1 MLQQKKRLTDMSG
14 PIAWFI
20 KNPIAA
26 NLLMVLLIIGGYTSI
41 PKLDKQFFPTPEIN
55 QIEIRMEF
63 RGASP
68 REVEEQISVRIEEAI
83 HDLNGIEEL
92 RSTSREGVG
101 VVLVEVESDYPTQK
115 LTNDINTRVDAIRSF
130 PSDAERP
137 TVTEITYRHQ
147 MGRVQIFGDLS
158 EREMKELGETL
169 RDALVRQPWVSVVEL
184 QTARPYEVSIEVS
197 EESLQ
202 RYQLTFDQVAAA
214 VRSTSINLP
223 AGAVQ
228 RDSGDLL
235 IQTRGQAYDRAD
247 FESIVLRGDFSGQ
260 ELLLSDVAAVRDTF
274 EDIDVDI
281 EFNGKRSLG
290 LNVYVTTSPDVILTT
305 DTVKAWVK
313 ERELSLPEG
322 VSLEFWQDPSKSFKE
337 RVRTLVSNGLG
348 GLVLVII
355 VLMLFLRPMLAF
367 WVSVGIVVAYM
378 GTLFLLP
385 YTGQG
390 LNMISLFAFL
400 LTLGIVVDDAIIVG
414 ESVHS
419 AQSRG
424 LSGVHGALVGTRQVV
439 KPVVFAVI
447 STMVFFAPMFFLPGE
462 WGPASKGIPVVVC
475 LALAF
480 SLIESLFI
488 LPSHLAHMKP
498 EPEVPD
504 SGWLTR
510 TRMACASW
518 LARFANE
525 RYRPFL
531 EKCLRNHASVG
542 GFFLVLLCLS
552 LALFGGGYLKSAFFP
567 RVNSDFV
574 VGTVELPQGGA
585 FADSQA
591 MRDRLVTAAEAIKTD
606 YNSQPRYQQT
616 PAIDNI
622 LGVAGENKVDLLV
635 QTVNDDLDTE
645 EMTKRLRQ
653 SLGDLSKAKDVRFDY
668 TIRDPGKPI
677 SLLFASDS
685 IADLEVLAEE
695 VRGALER
702 YPGVFDVTDSFDAPL
717 EELVLSLKPAAE
729 TLGVSLSDV
738 ATQIRQAFYGEEVQR
753 IPRDGEDVRVMIRY
767 PESERRAIANIN
779 SMYIRTRDGAEVPF
793 STVATY
799 RVETGYQSI
808 ERLDRLRTL
817 EVSADVSED
826 GAPPRAIVES
836 VLRNDGPVWLQR
848 YPGLTINMDGELQ
861 EEIEFQQAM
870 VYMGSLSMLII
881 FGLMAIAFKSYW
893 QPFLVLTA
901 VPFGLMGAIFGHWLL
916 GWQVSMFS
924 IMGVIACAGVV
935 VNDNLVLIDR
945 INNLRDEGMELV
957 DALLQGATDRF
968 RPIILTSVTTFVGL
982 VPIMLETSV
991 QAQFLIP
998 MVVSLSFGVMFAT
1011 GVTLVLV
1018 PALYLLGD
1026 DIGKSLS
1033 DVTKRELEPQDGDVS
1048 PPLV

>member
-1 MLQQKKRLTDMSG
+1 M
-14 PIAWFI
+14 I
-20 KNPIAA
+20 
-26 NLLMVLLIIGGYTSI
+26 LLIIGGFASI

-55 QIEIRMEF
+55 QIQIRMEF

-68 REVEEQISVRIEEAI
+68 SEVEEQISVRIEEAI

-92 RSTSREGVG
+92 RSTSREGLSTVM
-101 VVLVEVESDYPTQK
+101 VEVESDYPTQK
-115 LTNDINTRVDAIRSF
+115 LTNDINTRVDAIRTF

-137 TVTEITYRHQ
+137 TVTELTYRHQ
-147 MGRVQIFGDLS
+147 MGRVQIYGDLS
-158 EREMKELGETL
+158 EREMKQLGETL
-169 RDALVRQPWVSVVEL
+169 RDELVRQPWVSIVEL
-184 QTARPYEVSIEVS
+184 QTARPYEVSIEVA

-202 RYQLTFDQVAAA
+202 RYQITFDQLTNA
-214 VRSTSINLP
+214 VRQASINLP
-223 AGAVQ
+223 AGSVK
-228 RDSGDLL
+228 RESGDLL

-247 FESIVLRGDFSGQ
+247 FESIVLRSDISGQ
-260 ELLLSDVAAVRDTF
+260 ELLLSDVATVRDTF
-274 EDIDVDI
+274 EDVDVDI
-281 EFNGKRSLG
+281 EFNGQRSLG

-305 DTVKAWVK
+305 DTVKAWVA
-313 ERELSLPEG
+313 ERSQTLPEG
-322 VSLEFWQDPSKSFKE
+322 VALEFWQDPSKSFKE

-348 GLVLVII
+348 GLVLVIV

-378 GTLFLLP
+378 GTLFVLP

-424 LSGVHGALVGTRQVV
+424 LSGEHGALVGARQVV

-462 WGPASKGIPVVVC
+462 WGPASMGIPVVVC

-480 SLIESLFI
+480 SLIESLLI

-498 EPEVPD
+498 EPD
-504 SGWLTR
+504 IAQTSWLGR
-510 TRMACASW
+510 TRRACADG
-518 LARFANE
+518 LAWFAND

-531 EKCLRNHASVG
+531 EKCLHNHAMVG
-542 GFFLVLLCLS
+542 GFFLVMLCLS

-574 VGTVELPQGGA
+574 VGNVEMPQGGA
-585 FADSQA
+585 FRDTQA
-591 MRDRLVTAAEAIKTD
+591 MRDRMIQAAEEIKES
-606 YNSQPRYQQT
+606 YNAQPRFADSG
-616 PAIDNI
+616 AIDNI
-622 LGVAGENKVDLLV
+622 LGVAGGNKIDLV
-635 QTVNDDLDTE
+635 MQTVNDDLDTE
-645 EMTKRLRQ
+645 EVAKRLRAR
-653 SLGDLSKAKDVRFDY
+653 LGDLSEAKDVRFDF

-677 SLLFASDS
+677 TLQFASDS
-685 IADLEVLAEE
+685 IADLELLADD
-695 VRGALER
+695 VRSSLER
-702 YPGVFDVTDSFDAPL
+702 YPGVFDISDSFDAPL

-729 TLGVSLSDV
+729 NLGITLADV
-738 ATQIRQAFYGEEVQR
+738 ARQIRQAFYGEEVQR
-753 IPRDGEDVRVMIRY
+753 IPRDGEDIRVMVRY

-779 SMYIRTRDGAEVPF
+779 SMYIRTADGREVPF
-793 STVATY
+793 STVASY

-808 ERLDRLRTL
+808 ERVDRLRTL
-817 EVSADVSED
+817 EVAADVAED

-836 VLRNDGPVWLQR
+836 ILQNDAPTWLQM
-848 YPGLTINMDGELQ
+848 YPGLSINMDGELQ

-870 VYMGSLSMLII
+870 VYLGMLSMLVI
-881 FGLMAIAFKSYW
+881 FGLMAVAFKSYW

-901 VPFGLMGAIFGHWLL
+901 VPFGLMGAIFGHWIL

-945 INNLRDEGMELV
+945 INNLRAEGM
-957 DALLQGATDRF
+957 DLQSA
-968 RPIILTSVTTFVGL
+968 
-982 VPIMLETSV
+982 
-991 QAQFLIP
+991 
-998 MVVSLSFGVMFAT
+998 
-1011 GVTLVLV
+1011 
-1018 PALYLLGD
+1018 
-1026 DIGKSLS
+1026 
-1033 DVTKRELEPQDGDVS
+1033 
-1048 PPLV
+1048 

>member
-1 MLQQKKRLTDMSG
+1 MNG
-14 PIAWFI
+14 PITWFI
-20 KNPIAA
+20 KNPIAG
-26 NLLMVLLIIGGYTSI
+26 NLLMVLLIIGGFASI

-55 QIEIRMEF
+55 QIQIRMEF

-68 REVEEQISVRIEEAI
+68 SEVEEQISVRIEEAI

-92 RSTSREGVG
+92 RSTSREGLALVM
-101 VVLVEVESDYPTQK
+101 VEVESDYPTQK
-115 LTNDINTRVDAIRSF
+115 LTNDINTRVDAIRTF

-137 TVTEITYRHQ
+137 TVTELTYRHQ
-147 MGRVQIFGDLS
+147 MGRVQIYGDLS
-158 EREMKELGETL
+158 EREMKQLGETL
-169 RDALVRQPWVSVVEL
+169 RDELVRQPWVSIVEL

-197 EESLQ
+197 ERSLQ
-202 RYQLTFDQVAAA
+202 RYQISFDQLANA
-214 VRSTSINLP
+214 VRQASINLP
-223 AGAVQ
+223 AGSVK

-247 FESIVLRGDFSGQ
+247 FESIVLRSDVSGQ
-260 ELLLSDVAAVRDTF
+260 ELLLSDVATVKDTF
-274 EDIDVDI
+274 EDVDVDI

-305 DTVKAWVK
+305 DTVKAWVA
-313 ERELSLPEG
+313 ERSLTLPEG

-348 GLVLVII
+348 GLVLVIV

-378 GTLFLLP
+378 GTLFVLP

-424 LSGVHGALVGTRQVV
+424 LSGEHGALVGARQVA
-439 KPVVFAVI
+439 KPVIFAVI

-462 WGPASKGIPVVVC
+462 WGPASMGIPVVVC

-480 SLIESLFI
+480 SLIESLLI
-488 LPSHLAHMKP
+488 LPAHLAHMKP
-498 EPEVPD
+498 EPEIAQT
-504 SGWLTR
+504 SWLGR
-510 TRMACASW
+510 IRRACADGLSW
-518 LARFANE
+518 FAND
-525 RYRPFL
+525 RYKPFL
-531 EKCLRNHASVG
+531 EKCLRNHALVG
-542 GFFLVLLCLS
+542 GFFLVMLCFS

-574 VGTVELPQGGA
+574 VGNVEMPQGGA
-585 FADSQA
+585 FSDTQA
-591 MRDRLVTAAEAIKTD
+591 MRDRMILAAEEIKAR
-606 YNSQPRYQQT
+606 YNAEPRFAET
-616 PAIDNI
+616 GAIDNI
-622 LGVAGENKVDLLV
+622 LGVAGGNKIDLV
-635 QTVNDDLDTE
+635 MQTVNDDLDTE
-645 EMTKRLRQ
+645 EVAKRLRER
-653 SLGDLSKAKDVRFDY
+653 LGDLSEAKDVRFDY

-677 SLLFASDS
+677 TLQFASDS
-685 IADLEVLAEE
+685 IADLELLADD
-695 VRGALER
+695 VRASLER
-702 YPGVFDVTDSFDAPL
+702 YPGVFDISDSFDAPL

-729 TLGVSLSDV
+729 NLGITLADV
-738 ATQIRQAFYGEEVQR
+738 ARQIRQAFYGEEVQR
-753 IPRDGEDVRVMIRY
+753 IPRDGEDIRVMVRY
-767 PESERRAIANIN
+767 PEAERKAIANIN
-779 SMYIRTRDGAEVPF
+779 SMYIRTSDGREVPF
-793 STVATY
+793 SAVATY

-808 ERLDRLRTL
+808 ERVDRLRTL
-817 EVSADVSED
+817 EVVADVADD
-826 GAPPRAIVES
+826 GAAPRAIVES
-836 VLRNDGPVWLQR
+836 ILQNDAPKWLQM
-848 YPGLTINMDGELQ
+848 YPGLSITMDGELQ

-870 VYMGSLSMLII
+870 VYLGMLSMLVI
-881 FGLMAIAFKSYW
+881 FGLMAVAFKSYW

-901 VPFGLMGAIFGHWLL
+901 VPFGLMGAIFGHWIL

-945 INNLRDEGMELV
+945 INNLRSEGMDLES
-957 DALLQGATDRF
+957 ALLQGATDRF

-1026 DIGKSLS
+1026 DIGKLFGTLS
-1033 DVTKRELEPQDGDVS
+1033 RRGAKAAV
-1048 PPLV
+1048 

>member
-1 MLQQKKRLTDMSG
+1 MNG
-14 PIAWFI
+14 PVTWFI
-20 KNPIAA
+20 KNPIAG
-26 NLLMVLLIIGGYTSI
+26 NLLMVLLIIGGFASI

-68 REVEEQISVRIEEAI
+68 SEVEEQISVRIEEAV

-92 RSTSREGVG
+92 RSVSREGLAIVM
-101 VVLVEVESDYPTQK
+101 VEVESDYPTQK
-115 LTNDINTRVDAIRSF
+115 LTNDINTRVDAIRTF

-137 TVTEITYRHQ
+137 TVTELTYRHQ
-147 MGRVQIFGDLS
+147 MGRVQIYGDLS
-158 EREMKELGETL
+158 EREMKQLGETL
-169 RDALVRQPWVSVVEL
+169 RDELVRQPWVSIVEL
-184 QTARPYEVSIEVS
+184 QTARPYEVSIEVA

-202 RYQLTFDQVAAA
+202 RYQITFDQLANA
-214 VRSTSINLP
+214 VRRASINLP
-223 AGAVQ
+223 AGSVK
-228 RDSGDLL
+228 RESGDLL

-247 FESIVLRGDFSGQ
+247 FESIVLRSDLSGQ
-260 ELLLSDVAAVRDTF
+260 ELLLSDVATIRDTF

-281 EFNGKRSLG
+281 EFNGQRSLG

-305 DTVKAWVK
+305 DTVKAWVA
-313 ERELSLPEG
+313 ERSQTLPEG

-348 GLVLVII
+348 GLVLVIV

-378 GTLFLLP
+378 GTLFVLP

-424 LSGVHGALVGTRQVV
+424 LSGEHGALVGARQVV

-462 WGPASKGIPVVVC
+462 WGPASMGIPVVVC

-480 SLIESLFI
+480 SLIESLLI

-498 EPEVPD
+498 EPDTPPT
-504 SGWLTR
+504 SWLGR
-510 TRMACASW
+510 TRRFCADGLSW
-518 LARFANE
+518 FAND

-531 EKCLRNHASVG
+531 EKCLRNHAMVG
-542 GFFLVLLCLS
+542 GFFLVMLCLS

-574 VGTVELPQGGA
+574 VGNIEMPQGGA
-585 FADSQA
+585 FSDTQA
-591 MRDRLVTAAEAIKTD
+591 MRDRMINAAEEIKAS
-606 YNSQPRYQQT
+606 YNTQPRFAET
-616 PAIDNI
+616 GAIDNI
-622 LGVAGENKVDLLV
+622 LGVAGGNKIDLV
-635 QTVNDDLDTE
+635 MQTVSDDLDTE
-645 EMTKRLRQ
+645 EVAKRLRER
-653 SLGDLSKAKDVRFDY
+653 LGDLSEAKDVRFDF

-677 SLLFASDS
+677 TLQFASDS
-685 IADLEVLAEE
+685 IADLELLAGD
-695 VRGALER
+695 VRSSLER
-702 YPGVFDVTDSFDAPL
+702 YPGVFDISDSFDAPL

-729 TLGVSLSDV
+729 NLGITLADV

-753 IPRDGEDVRVMIRY
+753 IPRDGEDVRVMVRY

-779 SMYIRTRDGAEVPF
+779 SMYIRTSSGREVPF

-808 ERLDRLRTL
+808 ERVNRLRTL
-817 EVSADVSED
+817 EVAADVADD

-836 VLRNDGPVWLQR
+836 ILQNDGPVWLQM
-848 YPGLTINMDGELQ
+848 YPGLSINMDGELQ

-870 VYMGSLSMLII
+870 VYLGMLSMLVI
-881 FGLMAIAFKSYW
+881 FGLMAVAFKSYW

-901 VPFGLMGAIFGHWLL
+901 VPFGLMGAIFGHWML

-945 INNLRDEGMELV
+945 INNLRAEGMDLES
-957 DALLQGATDRF
+957 ALLQGATDRF

-1026 DIGKSLS
+1026 DLGRLFGNLS
-1033 DVTKRELEPQDGDVS
+1033 RKGSKALAS
-1048 PPLV
+1048 

>member
-1 MLQQKKRLTDMSG
+1 MNG
-14 PIAWFI
+14 PITWFI
-20 KNPIAA
+20 KNLIAG
-26 NLLMVLLIIGGYTSI
+26 NLLMVLLIIGGFASI

-55 QIEIRMEF
+55 QIQIRMEF

-68 REVEEQISVRIEEAI
+68 SEVEEQISVRIEEAI

-92 RSTSREGVG
+92 RSTSREGLALVM
-101 VVLVEVESDYPTQK
+101 VEVESDYPTQK
-115 LTNDINTRVDAIRSF
+115 LTNDINTRVDAIRTF

-137 TVTEITYRHQ
+137 TVTELTYRHQ
-147 MGRVQIFGDLS
+147 MGRVQIYGDLS
-158 EREMKELGETL
+158 EREMKQLGETL
-169 RDALVRQPWVSVVEL
+169 RDELVRQPWVSIVDL

-197 EESLQ
+197 EGSLQ
-202 RYQLTFDQVAAA
+202 RYQISFDQLANA
-214 VRSTSINLP
+214 VRQASINLP
-223 AGAVQ
+223 AGSVK

-247 FESIVLRGDFSGQ
+247 FESIVLRSDVSGQ
-260 ELLLSDVAAVRDTF
+260 ELLLSDVATVKDTF
-274 EDIDVDI
+274 EDVDVDI

-305 DTVKAWVK
+305 DTVKAWVA
-313 ERELSLPEG
+313 ERSLTLPEG

-348 GLVLVII
+348 GLVLVIV

-378 GTLFLLP
+378 GTLFVLP

-424 LSGVHGALVGTRQVV
+424 LSGEHGALVGARQVA
-439 KPVVFAVI
+439 KPVIFAVI

-462 WGPASKGIPVVVC
+462 WGPASMGIPVVVC

-480 SLIESLFI
+480 SLIESLLI
-488 LPSHLAHMKP
+488 LPAHLAHMKP
-498 EPEVPD
+498 EPEIAQT
-504 SGWLTR
+504 SWLGR
-510 TRMACASW
+510 IRRACADGLSW
-518 LARFANE
+518 FAND
-525 RYRPFL
+525 RYKPFL
-531 EKCLRNHASVG
+531 EKCLRNHALVG
-542 GFFLVLLCLS
+542 GFFLVMLCFS

-574 VGTVELPQGGA
+574 VGNVEMPQGGA
-585 FADSQA
+585 FSDTQA
-591 MRDRLVTAAEAIKTD
+591 MRDRMIMAAEEIKAR
-606 YNSQPRYQQT
+606 YNAEPRFAET
-616 PAIDNI
+616 GAIDNI
-622 LGVAGENKVDLLV
+622 LGVAGGNKIDLV
-635 QTVNDDLDTE
+635 MQTVNDDLDTE
-645 EMTKRLRQ
+645 EVAKRLRER
-653 SLGDLSKAKDVRFDY
+653 LGDLSEAKDVRFDY

-677 SLLFASDS
+677 TLQFASDS
-685 IADLEVLAEE
+685 IADLELLADD
-695 VRGALER
+695 VRASLER
-702 YPGVFDVTDSFDAPL
+702 YPGVFDISDSFDAPL

-729 TLGVSLSDV
+729 NLGITLADV
-738 ATQIRQAFYGEEVQR
+738 ARQIRQAFYGEEVQR
-753 IPRDGEDVRVMIRY
+753 IPRDGEDIRVMVRY
-767 PESERRAIANIN
+767 PEAERKAIANIN
-779 SMYIRTRDGAEVPF
+779 SMYIRTSDGREVPF
-793 STVATY
+793 SAVATY

-808 ERLDRLRTL
+808 ERVDRLRTL
-817 EVSADVSED
+817 EVVADVADD
-826 GAPPRAIVES
+826 GAAPRAIVES
-836 VLRNDGPVWLQR
+836 ILQNDAPKWLQM
-848 YPGLTINMDGELQ
+848 YPGLSITMDGELQ

-870 VYMGSLSMLII
+870 VYLGMLSMLVI
-881 FGLMAIAFKSYW
+881 FGLMAVAFKSYW

-901 VPFGLMGAIFGHWLL
+901 VPFGLMGAIFGHWIL

-945 INNLRDEGMELV
+945 INNLRAEGMDLES
-957 DALLQGATDRF
+957 ALLQGATDRF

-1026 DIGKSLS
+1026 DIGKLFGALS
-1033 DVTKRELEPQDGDVS
+1033 RRGAKAVAS
-1048 PPLV
+1048 

>member
-1 MLQQKKRLTDMSG
+1 
-14 PIAWFI
+14 
-20 KNPIAA
+20 
-26 NLLMVLLIIGGYTSI
+26 MVLLIIGGYTSI

-83 HDLNGIEEL
+83 HDLNGVEEL

-147 MGRVQIFGDLS
+147 MWRVQIYGDLS
-158 EREMKELGETL
+158 EREMKQFGETL
-169 RDALVRQPWVSVVEL
+169 RDELVRQPWVSVVEL

-197 EESLQ
+197 EDSLQ
-202 RYQLTFDQVAAA
+202 RYQLTFDQVASA
-214 VRSTSINLP
+214 VRSASINLP

-247 FESIVLRGDFSGQ
+247 FESIVLRSDFSGQ

-274 EDIDVDI
+274 EDVDVDI

-322 VSLEFWQDPSKSFKE
+322 VSLEFWQDPSKSFRE

-355 VLMLFLRPMLAF
+355 VLMLFLRPMLAC

-475 LALAF
+475 LALGF
-480 SLIESLFI
+480 SLIESLLI

-498 EPEVPD
+498 EPEIPD

-510 TRMACASW
+510 TRMACAGW

-585 FADSQA
+585 FANSQA
-591 MRDRLVTAAEAIKTD
+591 MRDRLVTAAEGIKTD
-606 YNSQPRYQQT
+606 YNSQPRYQDA

-622 LGVAGENKVDLLV
+622 LGVAGGNKVDLLV

-653 SLGDLSKAKDVRFDY
+653 SLGDLSEAKDVRFDY

-685 IADLEVLAEE
+685 IADLEVLAQE

-702 YPGVFDVTDSFDAPL
+702 YPGVFDITDSFDAPL

-729 TLGVSLSDV
+729 NLGITLADV

-779 SMYIRTRDGAEVPF
+779 SMYVRTRDGTEVPF

-799 RVETGYQSI
+799 NVETGYQSI

-836 VLRNDGPVWLQR
+836 VLRNDAPVWLQR

-901 VPFGLMGAIFGHWLL
+901 VPFGLMGAIFGHWML

-945 INNLRDEGMELV
+945 INNLRDEGMDLV

-968 RPIILTSVTTFVGL
+968 RPIVLTSVTTFVGL
-982 VPIMLETSV
+982 LPIMLETSV

-998 MVVSLSFGVMFAT
+998 MVVSLSFGVIFAT

-1026 DIGKSLS
+1026 DIGKFLS
-1033 DVTKRELEPQDGDVS
+1033 TATKRETERRDGNAS
-1048 PPLV
+1048 PPIV

>member
-1 MLQQKKRLTDMSG
+1 MNG
-14 PIAWFI
+14 PITWFI
-20 KNPIAA
+20 KNPIAG
-26 NLLMVLLIIGGYTSI
+26 NLLMVLLIIGGFASI

-68 REVEEQISVRIEEAI
+68 SEVEEQISVRIEEAI

-92 RSTSREGVG
+92 RSTSREGLATVM
-101 VVLVEVESDYPTQK
+101 VEVESDYPTQK
-115 LTNDINTRVDAIRSF
+115 LTNDINTRVDAIRTF

-137 TVTEITYRHQ
+137 TVTELTYRHQ
-147 MGRVQIFGDLS
+147 MGRVQIYGDLS
-158 EREMKELGETL
+158 EREMKQLGETL
-169 RDALVRQPWVSVVEL
+169 RDELVRQPWVSIVDL

-197 EESLQ
+197 EDSLQ
-202 RYQLTFDQVAAA
+202 RYQISFDQLANA
-214 VRSTSINLP
+214 VRQASINLP
-223 AGAVQ
+223 AGSVK

-247 FESIVLRGDFSGQ
+247 FESIVLRSDVSGQ
-260 ELLLSDVAAVRDTF
+260 ELLLSDVASVKDTF
-274 EDIDVDI
+274 EDVDVDI
-281 EFNGKRSLG
+281 EFNGQRSLG
-290 LNVYVTTSPDVILTT
+290 LNVFVTTSPDVILTT
-305 DTVKAWVK
+305 DTVKAWVA
-313 ERELSLPEG
+313 ERSQTLPEG

-348 GLVLVII
+348 GLVLVIV

-378 GTLFLLP
+378 GTLFVLP

-424 LSGVHGALVGTRQVV
+424 LSGEHGALVGARQVV
-439 KPVVFAVI
+439 KPVIFAVI

-462 WGPASKGIPVVVC
+462 WGPASMGIPVVVC

-480 SLIESLFI
+480 SLVESLLI

-498 EPEVPD
+498 EPEI
-504 SGWLTR
+504 SQ
-510 TRMACASW
+510 ASW
-518 LARFANE
+518 LGRTRRACADGLSWFAND
-525 RYRPFL
+525 RYKPFL
-531 EKCLRNHASVG
+531 EKCLRNHAMVG
-542 GFFLVLLCLS
+542 GFFLVMLCFS

-574 VGTVELPQGGA
+574 VGNVEMPQGGA
-585 FADSQA
+585 FSDTQA
-591 MRDRLVTAAEAIKTD
+591 MRDRMIQAAEEIKES
-606 YNSQPRYQQT
+606 YNAQPRFAET
-616 PAIDNI
+616 GAIDNI
-622 LGVAGENKVDLLV
+622 LGVAGGNKIDLV
-635 QTVNDDLDTE
+635 MQTVNDDLDTE
-645 EMTKRLRQ
+645 EVAKRLRER
-653 SLGDLSKAKDVRFDY
+653 LGDLSEAKDVRFDY

-677 SLLFASDS
+677 TLQFASDS
-685 IADLEVLAEE
+685 IADLEILADD
-695 VRGALER
+695 VRASLER
-702 YPGVFDVTDSFDAPL
+702 YPGVFDISDSFDAPL

-729 TLGVSLSDV
+729 NLGITLADV
-738 ATQIRQAFYGEEVQR
+738 ARQIRQAFYGEEVQR
-753 IPRDGEDVRVMIRY
+753 IPRDGEDIRVMVRY
-767 PESERRAIANIN
+767 PEAERRAIANIN
-779 SMYIRTRDGAEVPF
+779 SMYIRTNDGREVPF
-793 STVATY
+793 STVAIY

-808 ERLDRLRTL
+808 ERVDRLRTL
-817 EVSADVSED
+817 EVAADVADD

-836 VLRNDGPVWLQR
+836 ILQNDAPTWLQM
-848 YPGLTINMDGELQ
+848 YPGLSINMDGELQ

-870 VYMGSLSMLII
+870 VYLGMLSMLVI
-881 FGLMAIAFKSYW
+881 FGLMAVAFKSYW

-901 VPFGLMGAIFGHWLL
+901 VPFGLMGAIFGHWIL

-945 INNLRDEGMELV
+945 INNLRAEGLDLES
-957 DALLQGATDRF
+957 ALLQGATDRF

-982 VPIMLETSV
+982 IPIMLETSV

-1026 DIGKSLS
+1026 DIGKLFGVLS
-1033 DVTKRELEPQDGDVS
+1033 RKGPKSVAS
-1048 PPLV
+1048 

>member
-1 MLQQKKRLTDMSG
+1 
-14 PIAWFI
+14 
-20 KNPIAA
+20 
-26 NLLMVLLIIGGYTSI
+26 MVLLIIGGYTSI

-83 HDLNGIEEL
+83 HDLNGVEEL

-147 MGRVQIFGDLS
+147 MGRVQIYGDLS
-158 EREMKELGETL
+158 EREMKQFGETL
-169 RDALVRQPWVSVVEL
+169 RDELVRQPWVSVVEL

-197 EESLQ
+197 EDSLQ
-202 RYQLTFDQVAAA
+202 RYQLTFDQVASA
-214 VRSTSINLP
+214 VRSASINLP

-247 FESIVLRGDFSGQ
+247 FESIVLRSDFSGQ

-274 EDIDVDI
+274 EDVDVDI

-322 VSLEFWQDPSKSFKE
+322 VSLEFWQDPSKSFRE

-475 LALAF
+475 LALGF
-480 SLIESLFI
+480 SLIESLLI

-498 EPEVPD
+498 EPEIPD

-510 TRMACASW
+510 TRMACAGW
-518 LARFANE
+518 LARFANQ

-585 FADSQA
+585 FANSQA
-591 MRDRLVTAAEAIKTD
+591 MRDRLVTAAEGIKTD
-606 YNSQPRYQQT
+606 YNSQPRYQDA

-622 LGVAGENKVDLLV
+622 LGVAGGNKVDLLV

-653 SLGDLSKAKDVRFDY
+653 SLGDLSEAKDVRFDY

-685 IADLEVLAEE
+685 IADLEVLAQE

-702 YPGVFDVTDSFDAPL
+702 YPGVYDITDSFDAPL

-729 TLGVSLSDV
+729 NLGITLADV

-779 SMYIRTRDGAEVPF
+779 SMYVRTRDGTEVPF

-799 RVETGYQSI
+799 NVETGYQSI

-836 VLRNDGPVWLQR
+836 VLRNDAPVWLQR

-901 VPFGLMGAIFGHWLL
+901 VPFGLMGAIFGHWML

-945 INNLRDEGMELV
+945 INNLRAEGMDLV

-968 RPIILTSVTTFVGL
+968 RPIVLTSVTTFVGL
-982 VPIMLETSV
+982 LPIMLETSV

-998 MVVSLSFGVMFAT
+998 MVVSLSFGVIFAT

-1026 DIGKSLS
+1026 DIGKFLS
-1033 DVTKRELEPQDGDVS
+1033 TATKRETERRDGNAS
-1048 PPLV
+1048 PPIV

>member
-1 MLQQKKRLTDMSG
+1 
-14 PIAWFI
+14 
-20 KNPIAA
+20 
-26 NLLMVLLIIGGYTSI
+26 
-41 PKLDKQFFPTPEIN
+41 
-55 QIEIRMEF
+55 
-63 RGASP
+63 
-68 REVEEQISVRIEEAI
+68 
-83 HDLNGIEEL
+83 
-92 RSTSREGVG
+92 
-101 VVLVEVESDYPTQK
+101 
-115 LTNDINTRVDAIRSF
+115 
-130 PSDAERP
+130 
-137 TVTEITYRHQ
+137 
-147 MGRVQIFGDLS
+147 
-158 EREMKELGETL
+158 
-169 RDALVRQPWVSVVEL
+169 
-184 QTARPYEVSIEVS
+184 
-197 EESLQ
+197 
-202 RYQLTFDQVAAA
+202 
-214 VRSTSINLP
+214 
-223 AGAVQ
+223 
-228 RDSGDLL
+228 
-235 IQTRGQAYDRAD
+235 
-247 FESIVLRGDFSGQ
+247 
-260 ELLLSDVAAVRDTF
+260 
-274 EDIDVDI
+274 
-281 EFNGKRSLG
+281 
-290 LNVYVTTSPDVILTT
+290 
-305 DTVKAWVK
+305 
-313 ERELSLPEG
+313 
-322 VSLEFWQDPSKSFKE
+322 
-337 RVRTLVSNGLG
+337 
-348 GLVLVII
+348 
-355 VLMLFLRPMLAF
+355 
-367 WVSVGIVVAYM
+367 
-378 GTLFLLP
+378 
-385 YTGQG
+385 
-390 LNMISLFAFL
+390 
-400 LTLGIVVDDAIIVG
+400 
-414 ESVHS
+414 
-419 AQSRG
+419 
-424 LSGVHGALVGTRQVV
+424 
-439 KPVVFAVI
+439 
-447 STMVFFAPMFFLPGE
+447 
-462 WGPASKGIPVVVC
+462 
-475 LALAF
+475 
-480 SLIESLFI
+480 
-488 LPSHLAHMKP
+488 MKP

-622 LGVAGENKVDLLV
+622 LGVAGGNKVDLLV

-653 SLGDLSKAKDVRFDY
+653 SLGDLSQAKDVRFDY

-685 IADLEVLAEE
+685 IADLEVLAQE

-702 YPGVFDVTDSFDAPL
+702 YPGVFDITDSFDAPL

-729 TLGVSLSDV
+729 TLGVSLADV

-817 EVSADVSED
+817 EVSADVAED

-901 VPFGLMGAIFGHWLL
+901 VPFGLMGAIFGHWML

-945 INNLRDEGMELV
+945 INNLRDEGMDLV

-1026 DIGKSLS
+1026 DIGKFLS
-1033 DVTKRELEPQDGDVS
+1033 IVTKRELERQDGDVS

>member
-1 MLQQKKRLTDMSG
+1 MNG
-14 PIAWFI
+14 PITWFI
-20 KNPIAA
+20 KNPIAG
-26 NLLMVLLIIGGYTSI
+26 NLLMVLLIIGGFASI

-68 REVEEQISVRIEEAI
+68 SEVEEQISVRIEEAI

-92 RSTSREGVG
+92 RSTSREGLATVM
-101 VVLVEVESDYPTQK
+101 VEVESDYPTQK
-115 LTNDINTRVDAIRSF
+115 LTNDINTRVDAIRTF

-137 TVTEITYRHQ
+137 TVTELTYRHQ
-147 MGRVQIFGDLS
+147 MGRVQIYGDLS
-158 EREMKELGETL
+158 EREMKQLGETL
-169 RDALVRQPWVSVVEL
+169 RDELVRQPWVSIVEL

-202 RYQLTFDQVAAA
+202 RYQISFDQLANA
-214 VRSTSINLP
+214 VRQASINLP
-223 AGAVQ
+223 AGSVK

-247 FESIVLRGDFSGQ
+247 FESIVLRSDISGQ
-260 ELLLSDVAAVRDTF
+260 ELLLSDVATVKDTF
-274 EDIDVDI
+274 EDVDVDI
-281 EFNGKRSLG
+281 EFNGQRSLG

-305 DTVKAWVK
+305 DTVKAWVA
-313 ERELSLPEG
+313 ERSQTLPEG

-348 GLVLVII
+348 GLVLVIV

-378 GTLFLLP
+378 GTLFVLP

-424 LSGVHGALVGTRQVV
+424 LSGEHGALVGARQVV
-439 KPVVFAVI
+439 KPVIFAVI

-462 WGPASKGIPVVVC
+462 WGPASMGIPVVVC

-480 SLIESLFI
+480 SLIESLLI

-498 EPEVPD
+498 EPEIAQT
-504 SGWLTR
+504 SWLGR
-510 TRMACASW
+510 IRRACADGLSW
-518 LARFANE
+518 FAND
-525 RYRPFL
+525 RYKPFL
-531 EKCLRNHASVG
+531 EKCLRNHAMVG
-542 GFFLVLLCLS
+542 GFFLVMLCLS

-567 RVNSDFV
+567 RVKSDFV
-574 VGTVELPQGGA
+574 VGNVEMPQGGA
-585 FADSQA
+585 FSDTQA
-591 MRDRLVTAAEAIKTD
+591 MRDRMIQAAEEIKD
-606 YNSQPRYQQT
+606 SYNAQPRFAET
-616 PAIDNI
+616 GAIDNI
-622 LGVAGENKVDLLV
+622 LGVAGGNKIDLV
-635 QTVNDDLDTE
+635 MQTVNDDLDTE
-645 EMTKRLRQ
+645 EVARRLRER
-653 SLGDLSKAKDVRFDY
+653 LGDLSEAKDVRFDY

-677 SLLFASDS
+677 TLQFASDS
-685 IADLEVLAEE
+685 IADLELLADD
-695 VRGALER
+695 VRASLER
-702 YPGVFDVTDSFDAPL
+702 YPGVFDISDSFDAPL

-729 TLGVSLSDV
+729 NLGITLADV
-738 ATQIRQAFYGEEVQR
+738 ARQIRQAFYGEEVQR
-753 IPRDGEDVRVMIRY
+753 IPRDGEDIRVMVRY

-779 SMYIRTRDGAEVPF
+779 SMYIRTSDGREVPF

-808 ERLDRLRTL
+808 ERVDRLRTL
-817 EVSADVSED
+817 EVAADVADD

-836 VLRNDGPVWLQR
+836 ILQSDAPTWLQM
-848 YPGLTINMDGELQ
+848 YPGLSINMDGELQ

-870 VYMGSLSMLII
+870 VYLGMLSMLVI
-881 FGLMAIAFKSYW
+881 FGLMAVAFKSYW

-901 VPFGLMGAIFGHWLL
+901 VPFGLMGAIFGHWIL

-945 INNLRDEGMELV
+945 INNLRAEGLDLES
-957 DALLQGATDRF
+957 ALLQAATDRF

-982 VPIMLETSV
+982 IPIMLETSV

-1026 DIGKSLS
+1026 DIGKLFGALS
-1033 DVTKRELEPQDGDVS
+1033 RKDPKVVPS
-1048 PPLV
+1048 

>member
-1 MLQQKKRLTDMSG
+1 
-14 PIAWFI
+14 
-20 KNPIAA
+20 
-26 NLLMVLLIIGGYTSI
+26 MVLLIIGGFASI

-68 REVEEQISVRIEEAI
+68 SEVEEQISVRIEEAV

-92 RSTSREGVG
+92 RSVSREGLAIVM
-101 VVLVEVESDYPTQK
+101 VEVESDYPTQK
-115 LTNDINTRVDAIRSF
+115 LTNDINTRVDAIRTF

-137 TVTEITYRHQ
+137 TVTELTYRHQ
-147 MGRVQIFGDLS
+147 MGRVQIYGDLS
-158 EREMKELGETL
+158 EREMKQLGETL
-169 RDALVRQPWVSVVEL
+169 RDELVRQPWVSIVEL
-184 QTARPYEVSIEVS
+184 QTARPYEVSIEVA

-202 RYQLTFDQVAAA
+202 RYQITFDQLANA
-214 VRSTSINLP
+214 VRRASINLP
-223 AGAVQ
+223 AGSVK
-228 RDSGDLL
+228 RESGDLL

-247 FESIVLRGDFSGQ
+247 FESIVLRSDLSGQ
-260 ELLLSDVAAVRDTF
+260 ELLLSDVATIRDTF

-281 EFNGKRSLG
+281 EFNGQRSLG

-305 DTVKAWVK
+305 DTVKAWVA
-313 ERELSLPEG
+313 ERSQTLPEG

-348 GLVLVII
+348 GLVLVIV

-378 GTLFLLP
+378 GTLFVLP

-424 LSGVHGALVGTRQVV
+424 LSGEHGALVGARQVV

-462 WGPASKGIPVVVC
+462 WGPASMGIPVVVC

-480 SLIESLFI
+480 SLIESLLI

-498 EPEVPD
+498 EPDTPPT
-504 SGWLTR
+504 SWLGR
-510 TRMACASW
+510 TRRACADGLSW
-518 LARFANE
+518 FANDC
-525 RYRPFL
+525 YRPFL
-531 EKCLRNHASVG
+531 EKCLRNHAMVG
-542 GFFLVLLCLS
+542 GFFLVMLCLS

-574 VGTVELPQGGA
+574 VGNIEMPQGGA
-585 FADSQA
+585 FSDTQA
-591 MRDRLVTAAEAIKTD
+591 MRDRMINAAEEIKAS
-606 YNSQPRYQQT
+606 YNTQPRFAET
-616 PAIDNI
+616 GAIDNI
-622 LGVAGENKVDLLV
+622 LGVAGGNKIDLV
-635 QTVNDDLDTE
+635 MQTVSDDLDTE
-645 EMTKRLRQ
+645 EVAKRLRER
-653 SLGDLSKAKDVRFDY
+653 LGDLSEAKDVRFDF

-677 SLLFASDS
+677 TLQFASDS
-685 IADLEVLAEE
+685 IADLELLAGE
-695 VRGALER
+695 VRSSLAR
-702 YPGVFDVTDSFDAPL
+702 YPGVFDISDSFDAPL

-729 TLGVSLSDV
+729 NLGITLADV

-753 IPRDGEDVRVMIRY
+753 IPRDGEDVRVMVRY

-779 SMYIRTRDGAEVPF
+779 SMYIRTSSGREVPF

-808 ERLDRLRTL
+808 ERVNRLRTL
-817 EVSADVSED
+817 EVAADVADD

-836 VLRNDGPVWLQR
+836 ILQNDGPMWLQM
-848 YPGLTINMDGELQ
+848 YPGLSINMDGELQ

-870 VYMGSLSMLII
+870 VYLGMLSMLVI

-901 VPFGLMGAIFGHWLL
+901 VPFGLMGAIFGHWML

-945 INNLRDEGMELV
+945 INNLRAEGMDLES
-957 DALLQGATDRF
+957 ALLQGATDRF

-1026 DIGKSLS
+1026 DLGRLFVSLS
-1033 DVTKRELEPQDGDVS
+1033 RKGSKALAS
-1048 PPLV
+1048 

>member
-1 MLQQKKRLTDMSG
+1 
-14 PIAWFI
+14 
-20 KNPIAA
+20 
-26 NLLMVLLIIGGYTSI
+26 MVLLIIGGYTSI

-83 HDLNGIEEL
+83 HDLNGVEEL

-147 MGRVQIFGDLS
+147 MGRVQIYGDLS
-158 EREMKELGETL
+158 EREMKQFGETL
-169 RDALVRQPWVSVVEL
+169 RDELVRQPWVSVVEL

-197 EESLQ
+197 EDSLQ
-202 RYQLTFDQVAAA
+202 RYQLTFDQVASA
-214 VRSTSINLP
+214 VRSASINLP

-247 FESIVLRGDFSGQ
+247 FESIVLRSDFSGQ

-274 EDIDVDI
+274 EDVDVDI

-322 VSLEFWQDPSKSFKE
+322 VSLEFWQDPSKSFRE

-475 LALAF
+475 LALGF
-480 SLIESLFI
+480 SLIESLLI

-498 EPEVPD
+498 EPEIPD

-510 TRMACASW
+510 TRMACAGW

-585 FADSQA
+585 FANSQA
-591 MRDRLVTAAEAIKTD
+591 MRDRLVTAAEGIKTD
-606 YNSQPRYQQT
+606 YNSQPRYQDT

-622 LGVAGENKVDLLV
+622 LGVAGGNKVDLLV

-653 SLGDLSKAKDVRFDY
+653 SLGDLSEAKDVRFDY

-685 IADLEVLAEE
+685 IADLEVLAQE

-702 YPGVFDVTDSFDAPL
+702 YPGVFDITDSFDAPL

-729 TLGVSLSDV
+729 NLGITLADV

-779 SMYIRTRDGAEVPF
+779 SMYVRTRDGTEVPF

-799 RVETGYQSI
+799 NVETGYQSI

-836 VLRNDGPVWLQR
+836 VLRNDAPVWLQR

-901 VPFGLMGAIFGHWLL
+901 VPFGLMGAIFGHWML

-945 INNLRDEGMELV
+945 INNLRDEGMDLV

-968 RPIILTSVTTFVGL
+968 RPIVLTSVTTFVGL
-982 VPIMLETSV
+982 LPIMLETSV

-998 MVVSLSFGVMFAT
+998 MVVSLSFGVIFAT

-1026 DIGKSLS
+1026 DIGKFLS
-1033 DVTKRELEPQDGDVS
+1033 TATKRETERRDGNAS
-1048 PPLV
+1048 PPIV

>member
-1 MLQQKKRLTDMSG
+1 MNG
-14 PIAWFI
+14 PITWFI
-20 KNPIAA
+20 KNPIAG
-26 NLLMVLLIIGGYTSI
+26 NLLMVLLIIGGFASI

-55 QIEIRMEF
+55 QIQIRMEF

-68 REVEEQISVRIEEAI
+68 SEVEEQISVRIEEAI

-92 RSTSREGVG
+92 RSTSREGLALVM
-101 VVLVEVESDYPTQK
+101 VEVESDYPTQK
-115 LTNDINTRVDAIRSF
+115 LTNDINTRVDAIRTF

-137 TVTEITYRHQ
+137 TVTELTYRHQ
-147 MGRVQIFGDLS
+147 MGRVQIYGDLS
-158 EREMKELGETL
+158 EREMKQLGETL
-169 RDALVRQPWVSVVEL
+169 RDELVRQPWVSIVDL

-197 EESLQ
+197 EGSLQ
-202 RYQLTFDQVAAA
+202 RYQISFDQLANA
-214 VRSTSINLP
+214 VRQASINLP
-223 AGAVQ
+223 AGSVK

-247 FESIVLRGDFSGQ
+247 FESIVLRSDVSGQ
-260 ELLLSDVAAVRDTF
+260 ELLLSDVATVKDTF
-274 EDIDVDI
+274 EDVDVDI

-305 DTVKAWVK
+305 DTVKAWVA
-313 ERELSLPEG
+313 ERSLTLPEG

-348 GLVLVII
+348 GLVLVIV

-378 GTLFLLP
+378 GTLFVLP

-424 LSGVHGALVGTRQVV
+424 LSGEHGALVGARQVA

-462 WGPASKGIPVVVC
+462 WGPASMGIPVVVC

-480 SLIESLFI
+480 SLIESLLI
-488 LPSHLAHMKP
+488 LPAHLAHMKP
-498 EPEVPD
+498 EPEIAQT
-504 SGWLTR
+504 SWLGR
-510 TRMACASW
+510 IRRACADGLSW
-518 LARFANE
+518 FANE
-525 RYRPFL
+525 RYKPLL
-531 EKCLRNHASVG
+531 EKCLRNHALVG
-542 GFFLVLLCLS
+542 GFFLVMLCFS

-574 VGTVELPQGGA
+574 VGNVEMPQGGA
-585 FADSQA
+585 FSDTQA
-591 MRDRLVTAAEAIKTD
+591 MRDRMIMAAEEIKAR
-606 YNSQPRYQQT
+606 YNAEPRFAEMG
-616 PAIDNI
+616 AIDNI
-622 LGVAGENKVDLLV
+622 LGVAGGNKIDLV
-635 QTVNDDLDTE
+635 MQTVNDDLDTE
-645 EMTKRLRQ
+645 EVAKRLRER
-653 SLGDLSKAKDVRFDY
+653 LGDLSEAKDVRFDY

-677 SLLFASDS
+677 TLQFASDS
-685 IADLEVLAEE
+685 IADLELLADD
-695 VRGALER
+695 VRASLER
-702 YPGVFDVTDSFDAPL
+702 YPGVFDISDSFDAPL

-729 TLGVSLSDV
+729 NLGITLADV
-738 ATQIRQAFYGEEVQR
+738 ARQIRQAFYGEEVQR
-753 IPRDGEDVRVMIRY
+753 IPRDGEDIRVMVRY
-767 PESERRAIANIN
+767 PEAERKAIANIN
-779 SMYIRTRDGAEVPF
+779 SMYIRTSDGREVPF
-793 STVATY
+793 SAVATY

-808 ERLDRLRTL
+808 ERVDRLRTL
-817 EVSADVSED
+817 EVVADVADD
-826 GAPPRAIVES
+826 GAAPRAIVES
-836 VLRNDGPVWLQR
+836 ILQNDAPKWLQM
-848 YPGLTINMDGELQ
+848 YPGLSITMDGELQ

-870 VYMGSLSMLII
+870 VYLGMLSMLVI
-881 FGLMAIAFKSYW
+881 FGLMAVAFKSYW

-901 VPFGLMGAIFGHWLL
+901 VPFGLMGAIFGHWIL

-945 INNLRDEGMELV
+945 INNLRAEGMDLES
-957 DALLQGATDRF
+957 ALLQGATDRF

-1026 DIGKSLS
+1026 DIGKLFGVLS
-1033 DVTKRELEPQDGDVS
+1033 RRGAKAVAS
-1048 PPLV
+1048 

>member
-1 MLQQKKRLTDMSG
+1 MNG
-14 PIAWFI
+14 PITWFI
-20 KNPIAA
+20 KNPIAG
-26 NLLMVLLIIGGYTSI
+26 NLLMVLLIIGGFASI

-55 QIEIRMEF
+55 QIQIRMEF

-68 REVEEQISVRIEEAI
+68 SEVEEQISVRIEEAI

-92 RSTSREGVG
+92 RSTSREGLALVM
-101 VVLVEVESDYPTQK
+101 VEVESDYPTQK
-115 LTNDINTRVDAIRSF
+115 LTNDINTRVDAIRTF

-137 TVTEITYRHQ
+137 TVTELTYRHQ
-147 MGRVQIFGDLS
+147 MGRVQIYGDLS
-158 EREMKELGETL
+158 EREMKQLGETL
-169 RDALVRQPWVSVVEL
+169 RDELVRQPWVSIVEL

-197 EESLQ
+197 ERSLQ
-202 RYQLTFDQVAAA
+202 RYQISFDQLANA
-214 VRSTSINLP
+214 VRQASINLP
-223 AGAVQ
+223 AGSVK

-247 FESIVLRGDFSGQ
+247 FESIVLRSDVSGQ
-260 ELLLSDVAAVRDTF
+260 ELLLSDVATVKDTF
-274 EDIDVDI
+274 EDVDVDI

-305 DTVKAWVK
+305 DTVKAWVA
-313 ERELSLPEG
+313 ERSLTLPEG

-348 GLVLVII
+348 GLVLVIV

-378 GTLFLLP
+378 GTLFVLP

-424 LSGVHGALVGTRQVV
+424 LSGEHGALVGARQVA
-439 KPVVFAVI
+439 KPVIFAVI

-462 WGPASKGIPVVVC
+462 WGPASMGIPVVVC

-480 SLIESLFI
+480 SLIESLLI
-488 LPSHLAHMKP
+488 LPAHLAHMKP
-498 EPEVPD
+498 EPEIAQT
-504 SGWLTR
+504 SWLGR
-510 TRMACASW
+510 IRRACADGLSW
-518 LARFANE
+518 FAND
-525 RYRPFL
+525 RYKPFL
-531 EKCLRNHASVG
+531 EKCLRNHALVG
-542 GFFLVLLCLS
+542 GFFLVMLCFS

-574 VGTVELPQGGA
+574 VGNVEMPQGGA
-585 FADSQA
+585 FSDTQA
-591 MRDRLVTAAEAIKTD
+591 MRDRMILAAEEIKAR
-606 YNSQPRYQQT
+606 YNAEPRFAET
-616 PAIDNI
+616 GAIDNI
-622 LGVAGENKVDLLV
+622 LGVAGGNKIDLV
-635 QTVNDDLDTE
+635 MQTVNDDLDTE
-645 EMTKRLRQ
+645 EVAKRLRER
-653 SLGDLSKAKDVRFDY
+653 LGDLSEAKDVRFDY

-677 SLLFASDS
+677 TLQFASDS
-685 IADLEVLAEE
+685 IADLELLADD
-695 VRGALER
+695 VRASLER
-702 YPGVFDVTDSFDAPL
+702 YPGVFDISDSFDAPL
-717 EELVLSLKPAAE
+717 EELVLFLKPAAE
-729 TLGVSLSDV
+729 NLGITLADV
-738 ATQIRQAFYGEEVQR
+738 ARQIRQAFYGEEVQR
-753 IPRDGEDVRVMIRY
+753 IPRDGEDIRVMVRY
-767 PESERRAIANIN
+767 PEAERKAIANIN
-779 SMYIRTRDGAEVPF
+779 SMYIRTSDGREVPF
-793 STVATY
+793 SAVATY

-808 ERLDRLRTL
+808 ERVDRLRTL
-817 EVSADVSED
+817 EVVADVADD
-826 GAPPRAIVES
+826 GAAPRAIVES
-836 VLRNDGPVWLQR
+836 ILQNDAPKWLQM
-848 YPGLTINMDGELQ
+848 YPGLSITMDGELQ

-870 VYMGSLSMLII
+870 VYLGMLSMLVI
-881 FGLMAIAFKSYW
+881 FGLMAVAFKSYW

-901 VPFGLMGAIFGHWLL
+901 VPFGLMGAIFGHWIL

-945 INNLRDEGMELV
+945 INNLRSEGMDLES
-957 DALLQGATDRF
+957 ALLQGATDRF

-1026 DIGKSLS
+1026 DIGKLFGTLS
-1033 DVTKRELEPQDGDVS
+1033 RRGAKAAV
-1048 PPLV
+1048 

>member
-1 MLQQKKRLTDMSG
+1 MNG
-14 PIAWFI
+14 PVTWFI
-20 KNPIAA
+20 KNPIAG
-26 NLLMVLLIIGGYTSI
+26 NLLMVLLIIGGFASI

-68 REVEEQISVRIEEAI
+68 SEVEEQISVRIEEAV

-92 RSTSREGVG
+92 RSVSREGLAIVM
-101 VVLVEVESDYPTQK
+101 VEVESDYPTQK
-115 LTNDINTRVDAIRSF
+115 LTNDINTRVDAIRTF

-137 TVTEITYRHQ
+137 TVTELTYRHQ
-147 MGRVQIFGDLS
+147 MGRVQIYGDLS
-158 EREMKELGETL
+158 EREMKQLGETL
-169 RDALVRQPWVSVVEL
+169 RDELVRQPWVSIVEL
-184 QTARPYEVSIEVS
+184 QTARPYEVSIEVA

-202 RYQLTFDQVAAA
+202 RYQITFDQLANA
-214 VRSTSINLP
+214 VRRASINLP
-223 AGAVQ
+223 AGSVK
-228 RDSGDLL
+228 RESGDLL

-247 FESIVLRGDFSGQ
+247 FESIVLRSDLSGQ
-260 ELLLSDVAAVRDTF
+260 ELLLSDVATIRDTF

-281 EFNGKRSLG
+281 EFNGQRSLG

-305 DTVKAWVK
+305 DTVKAWVA
-313 ERELSLPEG
+313 ERSQTLPEG

-348 GLVLVII
+348 GLVLVIV
-355 VLMLFLRPMLAF
+355 VLMLFLRAMLAF

-378 GTLFLLP
+378 GTLFVLP

-424 LSGVHGALVGTRQVV
+424 LSGEHGALVGARQGV

-462 WGPASKGIPVVVC
+462 WGPASMGIPVVVC

-480 SLIESLFI
+480 SLIESLLI

-498 EPEVPD
+498 EPDTPPT
-504 SGWLTR
+504 SWLGR
-510 TRMACASW
+510 TRRACADGLSW
-518 LARFANE
+518 FAIDC
-525 RYRPFL
+525 YRPFL
-531 EKCLRNHASVG
+531 EKCLRNHAMVG
-542 GFFLVLLCLS
+542 GFFLVMLCLS

-574 VGTVELPQGGA
+574 VGNIEMPQGGA
-585 FADSQA
+585 FSDTQA
-591 MRDRLVTAAEAIKTD
+591 MRDRMINAAEEIKAS
-606 YNSQPRYQQT
+606 YNTQPRFAET
-616 PAIDNI
+616 GAIDNI
-622 LGVAGENKVDLLV
+622 LGVAGGNKIDLV
-635 QTVNDDLDTE
+635 MQTVSDDLDTE
-645 EMTKRLRQ
+645 EVAKRLRER
-653 SLGDLSKAKDVRFDY
+653 LGDLSEAKDVRFDF

-677 SLLFASDS
+677 TLQFASDS
-685 IADLEVLAEE
+685 IADLELLAGE
-695 VRGALER
+695 VRSSLAR
-702 YPGVFDVTDSFDAPL
+702 YPGVFDISDSFDAPL

-729 TLGVSLSDV
+729 NLGITLADV

-753 IPRDGEDVRVMIRY
+753 IPRDGEDVRVMVRY

-779 SMYIRTRDGAEVPF
+779 SMYIRTSSGREVPF

-808 ERLDRLRTL
+808 ERVNRLRTL
-817 EVSADVSED
+817 EVAADVADD

-836 VLRNDGPVWLQR
+836 ILQNDGPMWLQM
-848 YPGLTINMDGELQ
+848 YPGLSINMDGELQ

-870 VYMGSLSMLII
+870 VYLGMLSMLVI

-901 VPFGLMGAIFGHWLL
+901 VPFGLMGAIFGHWML

-945 INNLRDEGMELV
+945 INNLRAEGMDLES
-957 DALLQGATDRF
+957 ALLQGATDRF

-1026 DIGKSLS
+1026 DLGRLFVSLS
-1033 DVTKRELEPQDGDVS
+1033 RKGSKALA
-1048 PPLV
+1048 L

>member
-1 MLQQKKRLTDMSG
+1 MNG
-14 PIAWFI
+14 PITWFI
-20 KNPIAA
+20 KNPIAG
-26 NLLMVLLIIGGYTSI
+26 NLLMVLLIIGGFASI

-68 REVEEQISVRIEEAI
+68 SEVEEQISVRIEEAI

-92 RSTSREGVG
+92 RSTSREGLATVM
-101 VVLVEVESDYPTQK
+101 VEVESDYPTQK
-115 LTNDINTRVDAIRSF
+115 LTNDINTRVDAIRTF

-137 TVTEITYRHQ
+137 TVTELTYRHQ
-147 MGRVQIFGDLS
+147 MGRVQIYGDLS
-158 EREMKELGETL
+158 EREMKQLGETL
-169 RDALVRQPWVSVVEL
+169 RDELVRQPWVSIVEL

-197 EESLQ
+197 ENSLQ
-202 RYQLTFDQVAAA
+202 RYQISFDQLANA
-214 VRSTSINLP
+214 VRQASINLP
-223 AGAVQ
+223 AGSVK

-247 FESIVLRGDFSGQ
+247 FESIVLRSDISGQ
-260 ELLLSDVAAVRDTF
+260 ELLLSDVATVKDTF
-274 EDIDVDI
+274 EDVDVDI
-281 EFNGKRSLG
+281 EFNGQRSLG

-305 DTVKAWVK
+305 DTVKAWVA
-313 ERELSLPEG
+313 ERSQTLPEG

-348 GLVLVII
+348 GLVLVIV

-378 GTLFLLP
+378 GTLFVLP

-424 LSGVHGALVGTRQVV
+424 LSGEHGALVGARQVV
-439 KPVVFAVI
+439 KPVIFAVI

-462 WGPASKGIPVVVC
+462 WGPASMGIPVVVC

-480 SLIESLFI
+480 SLIESLLI

-498 EPEVPD
+498 EPEIAQT
-504 SGWLTR
+504 SWLGR
-510 TRMACASW
+510 TRRACADGLSW
-518 LARFANE
+518 FAND

-531 EKCLRNHASVG
+531 EKCLRNHAMVG
-542 GFFLVLLCLS
+542 GFFLVMLCFS

-574 VGTVELPQGGA
+574 VGNVEMPQGGA
-585 FADSQA
+585 FSDTQA
-591 MRDRLVTAAEAIKTD
+591 MRDRMIQAAEEIKD
-606 YNSQPRYQQT
+606 SYNAQPRFAET
-616 PAIDNI
+616 GAIDNI
-622 LGVAGENKVDLLV
+622 LGVAGGNKIDLV
-635 QTVNDDLDTE
+635 MQTVNDDLDTE
-645 EMTKRLRQ
+645 EVAKRLRER
-653 SLGDLSKAKDVRFDY
+653 LGDLSEAKDVRFDY

-677 SLLFASDS
+677 TLQFASDS
-685 IADLEVLAEE
+685 IADLELLADD
-695 VRGALER
+695 VRASLER
-702 YPGVFDVTDSFDAPL
+702 YPGVFDISDSFDAPL

-729 TLGVSLSDV
+729 NLGITLADV
-738 ATQIRQAFYGEEVQR
+738 ARQIRQAFYGEEVQR
-753 IPRDGEDVRVMIRY
+753 IPRDGEDIRVMVRY
-767 PESERRAIANIN
+767 PEAERRAIANIN
-779 SMYIRTRDGAEVPF
+779 SMFIRTSDGREVPF
-793 STVATY
+793 STVAAY

-808 ERLDRLRTL
+808 ERVDRLRTL
-817 EVSADVSED
+817 EVAADVADD

-836 VLRNDGPVWLQR
+836 ILQNDAPTWLQM
-848 YPGLTINMDGELQ
+848 YPGLSINMDGELQ

-870 VYMGSLSMLII
+870 VYLGMLSMLVI
-881 FGLMAIAFKSYW
+881 FGLMAVAFKSYW

-901 VPFGLMGAIFGHWLL
+901 VPFGLMGAIFGHWIL

-945 INNLRDEGMELV
+945 INNLRAEGLDLES
-957 DALLQGATDRF
+957 ALLQGATDRF

-982 VPIMLETSV
+982 IPIMLETSV

-1026 DIGKSLS
+1026 DIGKLFGALS
-1033 DVTKRELEPQDGDVS
+1033 RKGAKALAS
-1048 PPLV
+1048 

>member
-1 MLQQKKRLTDMSG
+1 MNG
-14 PIAWFI
+14 PVTWFI
-20 KNPIAA
+20 KNPIAG
-26 NLLMVLLIIGGYTSI
+26 NLLMVLLIIGGFASI

-68 REVEEQISVRIEEAI
+68 SEVEEQISVRIEEAV

-92 RSTSREGVG
+92 RSVSREGLAIVM
-101 VVLVEVESDYPTQK
+101 VEVESDYPTQK
-115 LTNDINTRVDAIRSF
+115 LTNDINTRVDAIRTF

-137 TVTEITYRHQ
+137 TVTELTYRHQ
-147 MGRVQIFGDLS
+147 MGRVQIYGDLS
-158 EREMKELGETL
+158 EREMKQLGETL
-169 RDALVRQPWVSVVEL
+169 RDELVRQPWVSIVEL
-184 QTARPYEVSIEVS
+184 QTARPYEVSIEVA

-202 RYQLTFDQVAAA
+202 RYQITFDQLANA
-214 VRSTSINLP
+214 VRRASINLP
-223 AGAVQ
+223 AGSVK
-228 RDSGDLL
+228 RESGDLL

-247 FESIVLRGDFSGQ
+247 FESIVLRSDLSGQ
-260 ELLLSDVAAVRDTF
+260 ELLLSDVATIRDTF

-281 EFNGKRSLG
+281 EFNGQRSLG

-305 DTVKAWVK
+305 DTVKAWVA
-313 ERELSLPEG
+313 ERSQTLPEG

-348 GLVLVII
+348 GLVLVIV

-378 GTLFLLP
+378 GTLFVLP

-424 LSGVHGALVGTRQVV
+424 LSGEHGALVGARQVV

-462 WGPASKGIPVVVC
+462 WGPASMGIPVVVC

-480 SLIESLFI
+480 SLIESLLI

-498 EPEVPD
+498 EPDTPPT
-504 SGWLTR
+504 SWLGR
-510 TRMACASW
+510 TRRACADGLSW
-518 LARFANE
+518 FAND

-531 EKCLRNHASVG
+531 EKCLRNHAMVG
-542 GFFLVLLCLS
+542 GFFLVMLCLS

-574 VGTVELPQGGA
+574 VGNIEMPQGGA
-585 FADSQA
+585 FSDTQA
-591 MRDRLVTAAEAIKTD
+591 MRDRMINAAEEIKAS
-606 YNSQPRYQQT
+606 YNMLPRFAET
-616 PAIDNI
+616 GAIDNI
-622 LGVAGENKVDLLV
+622 LGVAGGNKIDLV
-635 QTVNDDLDTE
+635 MQTVSDDLDTE
-645 EMTKRLRQ
+645 EVAKRLRER
-653 SLGDLSKAKDVRFDY
+653 LGDLSEAKDVRFDF

-677 SLLFASDS
+677 TLQFASDS
-685 IADLEVLAEE
+685 IADLELLAGE
-695 VRGALER
+695 VRSSLER
-702 YPGVFDVTDSFDAPL
+702 YPGVFDISDSFDAPL

-729 TLGVSLSDV
+729 NLGITLADV

-753 IPRDGEDVRVMIRY
+753 IPRDGEDVRVMVRY

-779 SMYIRTRDGAEVPF
+779 SMYIRTSSGREVPF

-808 ERLDRLRTL
+808 ERVNRLRTL
-817 EVSADVSED
+817 EVAADVADD

-836 VLRNDGPVWLQR
+836 ILQNDGPMWLQM
-848 YPGLTINMDGELQ
+848 YPGLSINMDGELQ

-870 VYMGSLSMLII
+870 VYLGMLSMLVI

-901 VPFGLMGAIFGHWLL
+901 VPFGLMGAIFGHWML

-945 INNLRDEGMELV
+945 INNLRAEGMDLES
-957 DALLQGATDRF
+957 ALLQGATDRF

-1026 DIGKSLS
+1026 DLGRLFVSLS
-1033 DVTKRELEPQDGDVS
+1033 RKGSKALAS
-1048 PPLV
+1048 

>member
-1 MLQQKKRLTDMSG
+1 MNG
-14 PIAWFI
+14 PITWFI
-20 KNPIAA
+20 KNPIAG
-26 NLLMVLLIIGGYTSI
+26 NLLMVLLIIGGFASI

-68 REVEEQISVRIEEAI
+68 SEVEEQISVRIEEAI

-92 RSTSREGVG
+92 RSTSREGLATVM
-101 VVLVEVESDYPTQK
+101 VEVESDYPTQK
-115 LTNDINTRVDAIRSF
+115 LTNDINTRVDAIRTF

-137 TVTEITYRHQ
+137 TVTELTYRHQ
-147 MGRVQIFGDLS
+147 MGRVQIYGDLS
-158 EREMKELGETL
+158 EREMKQLGETL
-169 RDALVRQPWVSVVEL
+169 RDELVRQPWVSIVEL

-197 EESLQ
+197 EDSLQ
-202 RYQLTFDQVAAA
+202 RYQISFDQLANA
-214 VRSTSINLP
+214 VRQASINLP
-223 AGAVQ
+223 AGSVK

-247 FESIVLRGDFSGQ
+247 FESIVLRSDISGQ
-260 ELLLSDVAAVRDTF
+260 ELLLSDVATVKDTF
-274 EDIDVDI
+274 EDVDVDI
-281 EFNGKRSLG
+281 EFNGQRSLG

-305 DTVKAWVK
+305 DTVKAWVA
-313 ERELSLPEG
+313 ERSQTLPEG

-348 GLVLVII
+348 GLVLVIV

-378 GTLFLLP
+378 GTLFVLP

-424 LSGVHGALVGTRQVV
+424 LSGEHGALVGARQVV
-439 KPVVFAVI
+439 KPVIFAVI

-462 WGPASKGIPVVVC
+462 WGPASMGIPVVVC

-480 SLIESLFI
+480 SLIESLLI

-498 EPEVPD
+498 EPEIAQT
-504 SGWLTR
+504 SWLGR
-510 TRMACASW
+510 TRRACADGLSW
-518 LARFANE
+518 FAND

-531 EKCLRNHASVG
+531 EKCLRNHAMVG
-542 GFFLVLLCLS
+542 GFFLVMLCFS

-574 VGTVELPQGGA
+574 VGNVEMPQGGA
-585 FADSQA
+585 FSDTQA
-591 MRDRLVTAAEAIKTD
+591 MRDRMIQAAEEIKD
-606 YNSQPRYQQT
+606 SYNAQPRFAET
-616 PAIDNI
+616 GAIDNI
-622 LGVAGENKVDLLV
+622 LGVAGGNKIDLV
-635 QTVNDDLDTE
+635 MQTVNDDLDTE
-645 EMTKRLRQ
+645 EVAKRLRER
-653 SLGDLSKAKDVRFDY
+653 LGDLSEAKDVRFDY

-677 SLLFASDS
+677 TLQFASDS
-685 IADLEVLAEE
+685 IADLELLADD
-695 VRGALER
+695 VRASLER
-702 YPGVFDVTDSFDAPL
+702 YPGVFDISDSFDAPL

-729 TLGVSLSDV
+729 NLGISLADV
-738 ATQIRQAFYGEEVQR
+738 ARQIRQAFYGEEVQR
-753 IPRDGEDVRVMIRY
+753 IPRDGEDIRVMVRY
-767 PESERRAIANIN
+767 PEAERRAIANIN
-779 SMYIRTRDGAEVPF
+779 SMYIRTSDGREVPF
-793 STVATY
+793 STVAAY

-808 ERLDRLRTL
+808 ERVDRLRTL
-817 EVSADVSED
+817 EVAADVADD

-836 VLRNDGPVWLQR
+836 ILQNDAPTWLQM
-848 YPGLTINMDGELQ
+848 YPGLSINMDGELQ

-870 VYMGSLSMLII
+870 VYLGMLSMLVI
-881 FGLMAIAFKSYW
+881 FGLMAVAFKSYW

-901 VPFGLMGAIFGHWLL
+901 VPFGLMGAIFGHWIL

-945 INNLRDEGMELV
+945 INNLRAEGLDLES
-957 DALLQGATDRF
+957 ALLQGATDRF

-982 VPIMLETSV
+982 IPIMLETSV

-1026 DIGKSLS
+1026 DIGKLFGTLS
-1033 DVTKRELEPQDGDVS
+1033 RRGPKALAS
-1048 PPLV
+1048 

>member
-1 MLQQKKRLTDMSG
+1 
-14 PIAWFI
+14 
-20 KNPIAA
+20 
-26 NLLMVLLIIGGYTSI
+26 
-41 PKLDKQFFPTPEIN
+41 
-55 QIEIRMEF
+55 MEF

-68 REVEEQISVRIEEAI
+68 SEVEEQISVRIEEAV

-92 RSTSREGVG
+92 RSVSREGLAIVM
-101 VVLVEVESDYPTQK
+101 VEVESDYPTQK
-115 LTNDINTRVDAIRSF
+115 LTNDINTRVDAIRTF

-137 TVTEITYRHQ
+137 TVTELTYRHQ
-147 MGRVQIFGDLS
+147 MGRVQIYGDLS
-158 EREMKELGETL
+158 EREMKQLGETL
-169 RDALVRQPWVSVVEL
+169 RDELVRQPWVSIVEL
-184 QTARPYEVSIEVS
+184 QTARPYEVSIEVA

-202 RYQLTFDQVAAA
+202 RYQITFDQLANA
-214 VRSTSINLP
+214 VRRASINLP
-223 AGAVQ
+223 AGSVK
-228 RDSGDLL
+228 RESGDLL

-247 FESIVLRGDFSGQ
+247 FESIVLRSDLSGQ
-260 ELLLSDVAAVRDTF
+260 ELLLSDVATIRDTF

-281 EFNGKRSLG
+281 EFNGQRSLG

-305 DTVKAWVK
+305 DTVKAWVA
-313 ERELSLPEG
+313 ERSQTLPEG

-348 GLVLVII
+348 GLVLVIV

-378 GTLFLLP
+378 GTLFVLP

-424 LSGVHGALVGTRQVV
+424 LSGEHGALVGARQVV

-462 WGPASKGIPVVVC
+462 WGPASMGIPVVVC

-480 SLIESLFI
+480 SLIESLLI

-498 EPEVPD
+498 EPDTPPT
-504 SGWLTR
+504 SWLGR
-510 TRMACASW
+510 TRRACADGLSC
-518 LARFANE
+518 FANDC
-525 RYRPFL
+525 YRPFL
-531 EKCLRNHASVG
+531 EKCLRNHAMVG
-542 GFFLVLLCLS
+542 GFFLVMLCLS

-574 VGTVELPQGGA
+574 VGNIEMPQGGA
-585 FADSQA
+585 FSDTQA
-591 MRDRLVTAAEAIKTD
+591 MRDRMINAAEEIKAS
-606 YNSQPRYQQT
+606 YNTQPRFAET
-616 PAIDNI
+616 GAIDNI
-622 LGVAGENKVDLLV
+622 LGVAGGNKIDLV
-635 QTVNDDLDTE
+635 MQTVSDDLDTE
-645 EMTKRLRQ
+645 EVAKRLRER
-653 SLGDLSKAKDVRFDY
+653 LGDLSEAKDVRFDF

-677 SLLFASDS
+677 TLQFASDS
-685 IADLEVLAEE
+685 IADLELLAGE
-695 VRGALER
+695 VRSSLAR
-702 YPGVFDVTDSFDAPL
+702 YPGVFDISDSFDAPL

-729 TLGVSLSDV
+729 NLGITLADV

-753 IPRDGEDVRVMIRY
+753 IPRDGEDVRVMVRY

-779 SMYIRTRDGAEVPF
+779 SMYIRTSSGREVPF

-808 ERLDRLRTL
+808 ERVNRLRTL
-817 EVSADVSED
+817 EVAADVADD

-836 VLRNDGPVWLQR
+836 ILQNDGPMWLQM
-848 YPGLTINMDGELQ
+848 YPGLSINMDGELQ

-870 VYMGSLSMLII
+870 VYLGMLSMLVI

-901 VPFGLMGAIFGHWLL
+901 VPFGLMGAIFGHWML

-945 INNLRDEGMELV
+945 INNLRAEGMDLES
-957 DALLQGATDRF
+957 ALLQGATDRF

-1026 DIGKSLS
+1026 DLGRLFVSLS
-1033 DVTKRELEPQDGDVS
+1033 RKGSKALA
-1048 PPLV
+1048 L

>member
-1 MLQQKKRLTDMSG
+1 MNG
-14 PIAWFI
+14 PITWFI
-20 KNPIAA
+20 KNPIAG
-26 NLLMVLLIIGGYTSI
+26 NLLMVLLIIGGFASI

-68 REVEEQISVRIEEAI
+68 SEVEEQISVRIEEAI

-92 RSTSREGVG
+92 RSTSREGLATVM
-101 VVLVEVESDYPTQK
+101 VEVESDYPTQK
-115 LTNDINTRVDAIRSF
+115 LTNDINTRVDAIRTF

-137 TVTEITYRHQ
+137 TVTELTYRHQ
-147 MGRVQIFGDLS
+147 MGRVQIYGDLS
-158 EREMKELGETL
+158 EREMKQLGETL
-169 RDALVRQPWVSVVEL
+169 RDELVRQPWVSIVEL

-197 EESLQ
+197 EDSLQ
-202 RYQLTFDQVAAA
+202 RYQISFDQLANA
-214 VRSTSINLP
+214 VRQASINLP
-223 AGAVQ
+223 AGSVK

-247 FESIVLRGDFSGQ
+247 FESIVLRSDISGQ
-260 ELLLSDVAAVRDTF
+260 ELLLSDVATVKDTF
-274 EDIDVDI
+274 EDVDVDI
-281 EFNGKRSLG
+281 EFNGQRSLG

-305 DTVKAWVK
+305 DTVKAWVA
-313 ERELSLPEG
+313 ERSQTLPEG

-348 GLVLVII
+348 GLVLVIV

-378 GTLFLLP
+378 GTLFVLP

-424 LSGVHGALVGTRQVV
+424 LSGEHGALVGARQVV
-439 KPVVFAVI
+439 KPVIFAVI

-462 WGPASKGIPVVVC
+462 WGPASMGIPVVVC

-480 SLIESLFI
+480 SLIESLLI

-498 EPEVPD
+498 EPEIAQT
-504 SGWLTR
+504 SWLGR
-510 TRMACASW
+510 TRRACADGLSW
-518 LARFANE
+518 FAND

-531 EKCLRNHASVG
+531 EKCLRNHAMVG
-542 GFFLVLLCLS
+542 GFFLVMLCFS

-574 VGTVELPQGGA
+574 VGNVEMPQGGA
-585 FADSQA
+585 FSDTQA
-591 MRDRLVTAAEAIKTD
+591 MRDRMIQAAEEIKD
-606 YNSQPRYQQT
+606 SYNAQPQFAET
-616 PAIDNI
+616 GAIDNI
-622 LGVAGENKVDLLV
+622 LGVAGGNKIDLV
-635 QTVNDDLDTE
+635 MQTVNDDLDTE
-645 EMTKRLRQ
+645 EVAKRLRER
-653 SLGDLSKAKDVRFDY
+653 LGDLSEAKDVRFDY

-677 SLLFASDS
+677 TLQFASDS
-685 IADLEVLAEE
+685 IADLELLADD
-695 VRGALER
+695 VRASLER
-702 YPGVFDVTDSFDAPL
+702 YPGVFDISDSFDAPL

-729 TLGVSLSDV
+729 NLGITLADV
-738 ATQIRQAFYGEEVQR
+738 ARQIRQAFYGEEVQR
-753 IPRDGEDVRVMIRY
+753 IPRDGEDIRVMVRY

-779 SMYIRTRDGAEVPF
+779 SMYIRTSDGREVPF
-793 STVATY
+793 STVAAY

-808 ERLDRLRTL
+808 ERVDRLRTL
-817 EVSADVSED
+817 EVAADVADD

-836 VLRNDGPVWLQR
+836 ILQNDAPTWLQM
-848 YPGLTINMDGELQ
+848 YPGLSINMDGELQ

-870 VYMGSLSMLII
+870 VYLGMLSMLVI
-881 FGLMAIAFKSYW
+881 FGLMAVAFKSYW

-901 VPFGLMGAIFGHWLL
+901 VPFGLMGAIFGHWIL

-945 INNLRDEGMELV
+945 INNLRAEGLDLES
-957 DALLQGATDRF
+957 ALLQGATDRF

-982 VPIMLETSV
+982 IPIMLETSV

-1026 DIGKSLS
+1026 DIGKLFGALS
-1033 DVTKRELEPQDGDVS
+1033 RKS
-1048 PPLV
+1048 PKAVAS

>member
-1 MLQQKKRLTDMSG
+1 MNG
-14 PIAWFI
+14 PITWFI
-20 KNPIAA
+20 KNPIAG
-26 NLLMVLLIIGGYTSI
+26 NLLMVLLIIGGFASI

-55 QIEIRMEF
+55 QIQIRMEF

-68 REVEEQISVRIEEAI
+68 SEVEEQISVRIEEAI

-92 RSTSREGVG
+92 RSTSREGLALVM
-101 VVLVEVESDYPTQK
+101 VEVESDYPTQK
-115 LTNDINTRVDAIRSF
+115 LTNDINTRVDAIRTF

-137 TVTEITYRHQ
+137 TVTELTYRHQ
-147 MGRVQIFGDLS
+147 MGRVQIYGDLS
-158 EREMKELGETL
+158 EREMKQLGETL
-169 RDALVRQPWVSVVEL
+169 RDELVRQPWVSIVEL

-197 EESLQ
+197 ERSLQ
-202 RYQLTFDQVAAA
+202 RYQISFDQLANA
-214 VRSTSINLP
+214 VRQASINLP
-223 AGAVQ
+223 AGSVK

-247 FESIVLRGDFSGQ
+247 FESIVLRSDVSGQ
-260 ELLLSDVAAVRDTF
+260 ELLLSDVATVKDTF
-274 EDIDVDI
+274 EDVDVDI

-305 DTVKAWVK
+305 DTVKAWVA
-313 ERELSLPEG
+313 ERSLTLPEG

-348 GLVLVII
+348 GLVLVIV

-378 GTLFLLP
+378 GTLFVLP

-424 LSGVHGALVGTRQVV
+424 LSGEHGALVGARQVA
-439 KPVVFAVI
+439 KPVIFAVI

-462 WGPASKGIPVVVC
+462 WGPASMGIPVVVC

-480 SLIESLFI
+480 SLIESLLI
-488 LPSHLAHMKP
+488 LPAHLAHMKP
-498 EPEVPD
+498 EPEIAQN
-504 SGWLTR
+504 SWLGR
-510 TRMACASW
+510 IRRACADGLSW
-518 LARFANE
+518 FAND
-525 RYRPFL
+525 RYKPFL
-531 EKCLRNHASVG
+531 EKCLRNHALVG
-542 GFFLVLLCLS
+542 GFFLVMLCFS

-574 VGTVELPQGGA
+574 VGNVEMPQGGA
-585 FADSQA
+585 FSDTQA
-591 MRDRLVTAAEAIKTD
+591 MRDRMILAAEEIKAR
-606 YNSQPRYQQT
+606 YNAEPRFAET
-616 PAIDNI
+616 GAIDNI
-622 LGVAGENKVDLLV
+622 LGVAGGNKIDLV
-635 QTVNDDLDTE
+635 MQTVNDDLDTE
-645 EMTKRLRQ
+645 EVAKRLRER
-653 SLGDLSKAKDVRFDY
+653 LGDLSEAKDVRFDY

-677 SLLFASDS
+677 TLQFASDS
-685 IADLEVLAEE
+685 IADLELLADD
-695 VRGALER
+695 VRASLER
-702 YPGVFDVTDSFDAPL
+702 YPGVFDISDSFDAPL
-717 EELVLSLKPAAE
+717 EELVLFLKPAAE
-729 TLGVSLSDV
+729 NLGITLADV
-738 ATQIRQAFYGEEVQR
+738 ARQIRQAFYGEEVQR
-753 IPRDGEDVRVMIRY
+753 IPRDGEDIRVMVRY
-767 PESERRAIANIN
+767 PEAERKAIANIN
-779 SMYIRTRDGAEVPF
+779 SMYIRTSDGREVPF
-793 STVATY
+793 SAVATY

-808 ERLDRLRTL
+808 ERVDRLRTL
-817 EVSADVSED
+817 EVVADVADD
-826 GAPPRAIVES
+826 GAAPRAIVES
-836 VLRNDGPVWLQR
+836 ILQNDAPKWLQM
-848 YPGLTINMDGELQ
+848 YPGLSITMDGELQ

-870 VYMGSLSMLII
+870 VYLGMLSMLVI
-881 FGLMAIAFKSYW
+881 FGLMAVAFKSYW

-901 VPFGLMGAIFGHWLL
+901 VPFGLMGAIFGHWIL

-945 INNLRDEGMELV
+945 INNLRSEGMDLES
-957 DALLQGATDRF
+957 ALLQGATDRF

-1026 DIGKSLS
+1026 DIGKLFGTLS
-1033 DVTKRELEPQDGDVS
+1033 RRGAKAAV
-1048 PPLV
+1048 

>member
-1 MLQQKKRLTDMSG
+1 
-14 PIAWFI
+14 
-20 KNPIAA
+20 
-26 NLLMVLLIIGGYTSI
+26 MVLLIIGGYTSI

-83 HDLNGIEEL
+83 HDLNGVEEL

-147 MGRVQIFGDLS
+147 MGRVQISGDLS
-158 EREMKELGETL
+158 EREMKQFGETL
-169 RDALVRQPWVSVVEL
+169 RDELVRQPWVSVVEL

-197 EESLQ
+197 EDSLQ
-202 RYQLTFDQVAAA
+202 RYQLTFDQVASA
-214 VRSTSINLP
+214 VRSASINLP

-247 FESIVLRGDFSGQ
+247 FESIVLRSDFSGQ

-274 EDIDVDI
+274 EDVDVDI

-305 DTVKAWVK
+305 YTVKAWVK

-322 VSLEFWQDPSKSFKE
+322 VSLEFWQDPSKSFRE

-475 LALAF
+475 LALGF
-480 SLIESLFI
+480 SLIESLLI

-498 EPEVPD
+498 EPEIPD

-510 TRMACASW
+510 TRMACAGW

-585 FADSQA
+585 FANSQA
-591 MRDRLVTAAEAIKTD
+591 MRDRLVTAAEGIKTD
-606 YNSQPRYQQT
+606 YNSQPRYQDT

-622 LGVAGENKVDLLV
+622 LGVAGGNKVDLLV

-653 SLGDLSKAKDVRFDY
+653 SLGDLSEAKDVRFDY

-685 IADLEVLAEE
+685 IADLEVLAQE

-702 YPGVFDVTDSFDAPL
+702 YPGVFDITDSFDAPL

-729 TLGVSLSDV
+729 NLGITLADV

-779 SMYIRTRDGAEVPF
+779 SMYVRTRDGTEVPF

-799 RVETGYQSI
+799 NVETGYQSI

-836 VLRNDGPVWLQR
+836 VLRNDAPVWLQR

-901 VPFGLMGAIFGHWLL
+901 VPFGLMGAIFGHWML

-945 INNLRDEGMELV
+945 INNLRDEGMDLV

-968 RPIILTSVTTFVGL
+968 RPIVLTSVTTFVGL
-982 VPIMLETSV
+982 LPIMLETSV

-998 MVVSLSFGVMFAT
+998 MVVSLSFGVIFAT

-1026 DIGKSLS
+1026 DIGKFLS
-1033 DVTKRELEPQDGDVS
+1033 TATKRETERRDGNAS
-1048 PPLV
+1048 PPIV

>member
-1 MLQQKKRLTDMSG
+1 MNG
-14 PIAWFI
+14 PVTWFI
-20 KNPIAA
+20 KNPIAG
-26 NLLMVLLIIGGYTSI
+26 NLLMVLLIIGGFASI

-68 REVEEQISVRIEEAI
+68 SEVEEQISVRIEEAV

-92 RSTSREGVG
+92 RSVSREGLALVM
-101 VVLVEVESDYPTQK
+101 VEVESDYPTQK
-115 LTNDINTRVDAIRSF
+115 LTNDINTRVDAIRTF

-137 TVTEITYRHQ
+137 TVTELTYRHQ
-147 MGRVQIFGDLS
+147 MGRVQIYGDLS
-158 EREMKELGETL
+158 EREMKQLGETL
-169 RDALVRQPWVSVVEL
+169 RDELVRQPWVSIVEL
-184 QTARPYEVSIEVS
+184 QTARPYEVSIEVA

-202 RYQLTFDQVAAA
+202 RYQITFDQLANA
-214 VRSTSINLP
+214 VRRASINLP
-223 AGAVQ
+223 AGSVK
-228 RDSGDLL
+228 RESGDLL

-247 FESIVLRGDFSGQ
+247 FESIVLRSDLSGQ
-260 ELLLSDVAAVRDTF
+260 ELLLSDVATIRDTF

-281 EFNGKRSLG
+281 EFNGQRSLG

-305 DTVKAWVK
+305 DTVKAWVA
-313 ERELSLPEG
+313 ERSQTLPEG

-348 GLVLVII
+348 GLVLVIV

-378 GTLFLLP
+378 GTLFVLP

-424 LSGVHGALVGTRQVV
+424 LSGEHGALVGARQVV

-462 WGPASKGIPVVVC
+462 WGPASMGIPVVVC

-480 SLIESLFI
+480 SLIESLLI

-498 EPEVPD
+498 EPDTPPT
-504 SGWLTR
+504 SWLGR
-510 TRMACASW
+510 TRRACADGLSW
-518 LARFANE
+518 FAND

-531 EKCLRNHASVG
+531 EKCLRNHAMVG
-542 GFFLVLLCLS
+542 GFFLVMLCLS

-574 VGTVELPQGGA
+574 VGNIEMPQGGA
-585 FADSQA
+585 FSDTQA
-591 MRDRLVTAAEAIKTD
+591 MRDRMINAAEEIKAS
-606 YNSQPRYQQT
+606 YNTQPRFAET
-616 PAIDNI
+616 GAIDNI
-622 LGVAGENKVDLLV
+622 LGVAGGNKIDLV
-635 QTVNDDLDTE
+635 MQTVSDDLDTE
-645 EMTKRLRQ
+645 EVAKRLRER
-653 SLGDLSKAKDVRFDY
+653 LGDLSEAKDVRFDF

-677 SLLFASDS
+677 TLQFASDS
-685 IADLEVLAEE
+685 IADLELLAGE
-695 VRGALER
+695 VRSSLER
-702 YPGVFDVTDSFDAPL
+702 YPGVFDISDSFDAPL

-729 TLGVSLSDV
+729 NLGITLADV

-753 IPRDGEDVRVMIRY
+753 IPRDGEDVRVMVRY

-779 SMYIRTRDGAEVPF
+779 SMYIRTSSGREVPF

-808 ERLDRLRTL
+808 ERVNRLRTL
-817 EVSADVSED
+817 EVAADVADD

-836 VLRNDGPVWLQR
+836 ILQNDGPMWLQM
-848 YPGLTINMDGELQ
+848 YPGLSINMDGELQ

-870 VYMGSLSMLII
+870 VYLGMLSMLVI

-901 VPFGLMGAIFGHWLL
+901 VPFGLMGAISGTGCWD
-916 GWQVSMFS
+916 G
-924 IMGVIACAGVV
+924 
-935 VNDNLVLIDR
+935 R
-945 INNLRDEGMELV
+945 
-957 DALLQGATDRF
+957 
-968 RPIILTSVTTFVGL
+968 SVC
-982 VPIMLETSV
+982 
-991 QAQFLIP
+991 
-998 MVVSLSFGVMFAT
+998 
-1011 GVTLVLV
+1011 
-1018 PALYLLGD
+1018 
-1026 DIGKSLS
+1026 
-1033 DVTKRELEPQDGDVS
+1033 S
-1048 PPLV
+1048 PSWA